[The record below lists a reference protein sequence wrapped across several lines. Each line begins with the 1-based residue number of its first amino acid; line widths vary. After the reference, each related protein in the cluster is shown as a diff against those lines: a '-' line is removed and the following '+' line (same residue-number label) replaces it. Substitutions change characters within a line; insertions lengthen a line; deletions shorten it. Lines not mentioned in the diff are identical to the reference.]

1 MSVSRTMRRPS
12 KVFLRYALSY
22 LLLLMVVFSVLTAY
36 LTGYVN
42 HQVSDTLQTTQVNR
56 LNRIAQQHNEYIDS
70 MMHTAEQIG
79 LSPYIL
85 PFSYEKEPWKAYDL
99 QLQLMPYMATNSIC
113 DQIYVHFAGDDYLY
127 SSSASMTT
135 SLFTELMQY
144 EHTDPDTLLGLIERV
159 DHLTAL
165 PSQHVTSTLMD
176 ASGQKVVTFILPLG
190 ASPKSNRGTI
200 LFLIKQEKYRT
211 MFQDAIDT
219 DLNTMIFFEDTLLA
233 GSSDLPVSDEAVRR
247 CVAEG
252 KTEMTEDGT
261 AYHVL
266 FTEPKEWNMRYVT
279 VLRKSDLENAVH
291 GAETR
296 VILILSAVGLVSICL
311 AIFLATRHV
320 RPIREI
326 SSLLPNTGDSGTR
339 DELQE
344 ISSGI
349 QALAK
354 SNTELTSRLSNALPM
369 QRHAFVIRFIK
380 GRFETREEAVHLAQQ
395 IGFDIDRKYYA
406 ILLAGIQEGEDAA
419 EITPV
424 QDATVLMSELVAVRA
439 NLYLVFSDRS
449 EAPREL
455 ADALCAGL
463 SDSGGHYAVALSGI
477 QTDYARASAAYL
489 EAATA
494 YDNRFITGDGVL
506 AYEEISH
513 NMEEVLPKAQKLI
526 AAISQAV
533 VLGSSEL
540 LEARMAELVS
550 FLKTTSMSPFAF
562 RMIYNDVIDTL
573 IREHAMELSTMQDAR
588 EMYNI
593 FSLTS
598 CQSIDDLNDLLRGL
612 CQSIL
617 QSGRGKKQET
627 QTEEDVI
634 SQVAAY
640 MDAHFQDPE
649 ISMSAI
655 AESFDLSTTRLS
667 TAFKERMHM
676 SPLDYLSLLR
686 AEAAKKLLRETDMP
700 VREIGVRVGYYDP
713 GSFARRFKQITG
725 LTPVQYRKGQEAGE
739 GAEN

>member
-1 MSVSRTMRRPS
+1 M
-12 KVFLRYALSY
+12 
-22 LLLLMVVFSVLTAY
+22 
-36 LTGYVN
+36 
-42 HQVSDTLQTTQVNR
+42 
-56 LNRIAQQHNEYIDS
+56 
-70 MMHTAEQIG
+70 
-79 LSPYIL
+79 
-85 PFSYEKEPWKAYDL
+85 
-99 QLQLMPYMATNSIC
+99 
-113 DQIYVHFAGDDYLY
+113 
-127 SSSASMTT
+127 
-135 SLFTELMQY
+135 
-144 EHTDPDTLLGLIERV
+144 
-159 DHLTAL
+159 
-165 PSQHVTSTLMD
+165 
-176 ASGQKVVTFILPLG
+176 VTFILPLG

-380 GRFETREEAVHLAQQ
+380 GRFETREEAVHWAAQ

-617 QSGRGKKQET
+617 QSGSGKKQET

>member
-1 MSVSRTMRRPS
+1 
-12 KVFLRYALSY
+12 
-22 LLLLMVVFSVLTAY
+22 
-36 LTGYVN
+36 
-42 HQVSDTLQTTQVNR
+42 
-56 LNRIAQQHNEYIDS
+56 
-70 MMHTAEQIG
+70 
-79 LSPYIL
+79 
-85 PFSYEKEPWKAYDL
+85 
-99 QLQLMPYMATNSIC
+99 
-113 DQIYVHFAGDDYLY
+113 
-127 SSSASMTT
+127 
-135 SLFTELMQY
+135 
-144 EHTDPDTLLGLIERV
+144 
-159 DHLTAL
+159 
-165 PSQHVTSTLMD
+165 
-176 ASGQKVVTFILPLG
+176 
-190 ASPKSNRGTI
+190 
-200 LFLIKQEKYRT
+200 
-211 MFQDAIDT
+211 
-219 DLNTMIFFEDTLLA
+219 
-233 GSSDLPVSDEAVRR
+233 
-247 CVAEG
+247 
-252 KTEMTEDGT
+252 
-261 AYHVL
+261 
-266 FTEPKEWNMRYVT
+266 
-279 VLRKSDLENAVH
+279 
-291 GAETR
+291 
-296 VILILSAVGLVSICL
+296 
-311 AIFLATRHV
+311 
-320 RPIREI
+320 
-326 SSLLPNTGDSGTR
+326 
-339 DELQE
+339 
-344 ISSGI
+344 
-349 QALAK
+349 
-354 SNTELTSRLSNALPM
+354 M

-380 GRFETREEAVHLAQQ
+380 GRFETREEAVHWAQQ

-406 ILLAGIQEGEDAA
+406 ILLSGIQEGEDAGDIA
-419 EITPV
+419 PV

-439 NLYLVFSDRS
+439 NLFLVFSDRP

-617 QSGRGKKQET
+617 QSGTEKKQET
-627 QTEEDVI
+627 QTEENVI

-686 AEAAKKLLRETDMP
+686 AEAAKKLLKETDMP

-739 GAEN
+739 GTEN